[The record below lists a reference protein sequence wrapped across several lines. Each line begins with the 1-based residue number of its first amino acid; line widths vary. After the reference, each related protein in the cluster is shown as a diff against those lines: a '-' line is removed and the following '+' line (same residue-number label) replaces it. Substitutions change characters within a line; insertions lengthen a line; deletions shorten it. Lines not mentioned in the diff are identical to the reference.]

1 MTSNRFAQIKDQ
13 FQPQPVSSFY
23 RRGIAAPKEYEKKKR
38 YTLAFYPKTR
48 EEKLE
53 ALVQYYGAKSA
64 SDYLEQLIER
74 EWETI
79 KSI

>member
-1 MTSNRFAQIKDQ
+1 MTQESGNRLDK
-13 FQPQPVSSFY
+13 
-23 RRGIAAPKEYEKKKR
+23 RRQEAPKNYEKKKR

-64 SDYLEQLIER
+64 SDYLEQMIER
-74 EWETI
+74 EWENI
-79 KSI
+79 KGIWRN

>member
-1 MTSNRFAQIKDQ
+1 MAREESNHLDK
-13 FQPQPVSSFY
+13 
-23 RRGIAAPKEYEKKKR
+23 RRQEAPRNYEKKKR

-64 SDYLEQLIER
+64 SDYLEQVIER
-74 EWETI
+74 EWKNI
-79 KSI
+79 KGIWRS